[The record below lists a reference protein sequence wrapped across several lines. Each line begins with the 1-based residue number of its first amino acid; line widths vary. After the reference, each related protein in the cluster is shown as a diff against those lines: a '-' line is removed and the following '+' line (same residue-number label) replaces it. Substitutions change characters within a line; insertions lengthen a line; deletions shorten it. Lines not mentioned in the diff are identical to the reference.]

1 MKLQVLIKEAL
12 VVYLL
17 LTHVLH
23 YTALFTCEQGSS
35 TFFDIRDNSRIISSI
50 IIIIY
55 IYIIYIDNIYINSIY
70 IYINIYIYIFFKA
83 VVVIMCDFFFKLLK
97 THFFVMHSFS
107 LFLIFRSHLI
117 R

>member
-1 MKLQVLIKEAL
+1 MKLRVLIQEAL

>member
-35 TFFDIRDNSRIISSI
+35 TFFDTRDNSRIIISSI
-50 IIIIY
+50 IIIIYIY
-55 IYIIYIDNIYINSIY
+55 IYIIYIDNIYINNIYIYIYIY
-70 IYINIYIYIFFKA
+70 IYINTVTESCNFKRVHNFWSKYKWNA
-83 VVVIMCDFFFKLLK
+83 EKL
-97 THFFVMHSFS
+97 
-107 LFLIFRSHLI
+107 
-117 R
+117 

>member
-35 TFFDIRDNSRIISSI
+35 TFFDTRDNSRIIISSI

-55 IYIIYIDNIYINSIY
+55 IYIIYIDNIYINNIYIY
-70 IYINIYIYIFFKA
+70 IYINTVTESCNFKRVHNFWSKYKWNA
-83 VVVIMCDFFFKLLK
+83 EKL
-97 THFFVMHSFS
+97 
-107 LFLIFRSHLI
+107 
-117 R
+117 